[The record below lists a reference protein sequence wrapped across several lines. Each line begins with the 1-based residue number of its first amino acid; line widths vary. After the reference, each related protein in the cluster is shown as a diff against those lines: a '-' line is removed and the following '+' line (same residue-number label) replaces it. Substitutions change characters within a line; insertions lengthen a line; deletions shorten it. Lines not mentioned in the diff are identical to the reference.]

1 MFTRTKSEW
10 FRHLLDSAGTGFS
23 HEFYDELQK
32 YTVEVELC
40 ARLEGKLL
48 EQARVRGD
56 AFTLGASTG

>member
-1 MFTRTKSEW
+1 MFTRTKSQW
-10 FRHLLDSAGTGFS
+10 FRHLLDSAGGFS

-56 AFTLGASTG
+56 ALGASTG